1 MKKIL
6 LLLLLAAGA
15 DHNTFAQIGQTIYD
29 THQYNKGLYKTFE
42 EFRNNAPSETGN
54 IVIKGKTTAAQFYLL
69 SAPNELYSVD
79 STGKEHKIKK
89 YWGYCDGNNLYVRDN
104 GLQKIEEVGYYCL
117 YQVRAI
123 PTSTPNSA
131 TAGMVFSNTPP
142 AVVTKKAINLAT
154 GTIYG
159 ITLYNMKK
167 FILPQDTALAREFY
181 QDPKNK
187 EKLVYYIQKFNQR
200 NTPNW

>member
-1 MKKIL
+1 MKKLFYFL
-6 LLLLLAAGA
+6 LLLGVSHTA
-15 DHNTFAQIGQTIYD
+15 FAQVGHSIYD
-29 THQYNKGLYKTFE
+29 THQYNKGIYKSFE
-42 EFRNNAPSETGN
+42 EFRNNEPSQTGN

-69 SAPNELYSVD
+69 SAPNELYAVD
-79 STGKEHKIKK
+79 NNGKEHKIKK
-89 YWGYCDGNNLYVRDN
+89 YWGYCDGTNLYVRDN

-142 AVVTKKAINLAT
+142 AVVTKKVIDLST
-154 GTIYG
+154 GTVYG

-167 FILPQDTALAREFY
+167 YILPKDTALTREFY
-181 QDPKNK
+181 QDPNNK
-187 EKLVYYIQKFNQR
+187 ERLIYYIQKFNQR